1 MVGHAS
7 CTPSFIRHAIKSSK
21 DHISH
26 AVRYSLFT
34 SNSLSFE
41 QLGGKKQNEPPVS
54 NRLDRKKK
62 NKLFANSRNRI
73 DIMIRGCIELRSAN
87 CFRVPRPAIL
97 HARILFIRGT
107 NSYPE
112 EIPNRDEREKK
123 KILIKPRGHVILESR
138 IQCLEG

>member
-1 MVGHAS
+1 M
-7 CTPSFIRHAIKSSK
+7 
-21 DHISH
+21 
-26 AVRYSLFT
+26 
-34 SNSLSFE
+34 
-41 QLGGKKQNEPPVS
+41 
-54 NRLDRKKK
+54 NRLFRIVSTEKK